1 MEIKPE
7 RFVII
12 LRNIQDL
19 PEENYKEPAYKQL
32 FSNID

>member
-7 RFVII
+7 RFGII

-19 PEENYKEPAYKQL
+19 PQENYKEPSYKQL
-32 FSNID
+32 FSHID